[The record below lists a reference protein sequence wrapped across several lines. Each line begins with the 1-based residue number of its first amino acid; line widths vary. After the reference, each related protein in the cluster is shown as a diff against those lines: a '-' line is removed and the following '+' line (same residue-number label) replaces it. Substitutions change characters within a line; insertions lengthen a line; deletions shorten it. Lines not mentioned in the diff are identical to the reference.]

1 MLRRLGCKLLGQ
13 LALVLILLPLFC
25 TSCNKEKTSWHEYW
39 TVASQCAQTPDNP
52 EVWWVKRNGSTE
64 WTLLYPPFVIGLNYE
79 EGYEYDI
86 VVLAK
91 KQVVATLP
99 EDSPS
104 TMYYLEKITRKEKME
119 SSGIPF

>member
-1 MLRRLGCKLLGQ
+1 M
-13 LALVLILLPLFC
+13 
-25 TSCNKEKTSWHEYW
+25 
-39 TVASQCAQTPDNP
+39 
-52 EVWWVKRNGSTE
+52 
-64 WTLLYPPFVIGLNYE
+64 YPPFVIGLNYE